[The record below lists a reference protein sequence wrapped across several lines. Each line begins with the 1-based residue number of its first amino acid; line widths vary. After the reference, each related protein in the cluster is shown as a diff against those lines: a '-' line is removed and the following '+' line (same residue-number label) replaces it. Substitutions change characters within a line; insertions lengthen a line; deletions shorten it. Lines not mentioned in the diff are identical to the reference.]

1 MTEPAEVVQK
11 IALSVLEK
19 FGRSEAAGSL
29 TVGTPILS
37 AFLDLWVEVKSP
49 EFLTAL
55 QKNPD
60 VAALASKEQLEAE
73 RKLVVELS
81 RKVEAL
87 NGTVTGLMIE
97 LQREQEKLQGEQDTS
112 RQEQLKLRAELEG
125 KVAARN
131 KDELILDIGSKAEGM
146 VSGRDFEDSA
156 QAISSLEE
164 GDKVMMWCKETALKE
179 AIDKHG
185 ILPTHIRFSD
195 DVGRTHRKRIPAQY
209 RQPLGR
215 LLER

>member
-19 FGRSEAAGSL
+19 LGRSEALGSL
-29 TVGTPILS
+29 TVGTPILH
-37 AFLDLWVEVKSP
+37 AFVDLWVEVKSP
-49 EFLTAL
+49 AFLAAL
-55 QKNPD
+55 RKDPD

-112 RQEQLKLRAELEG
+112 RQEQLKLRAELE
-125 KVAARN
+125 AA
-131 KDELILDIGSKAEGM
+131 IAEGWT
-146 VSGRDFEDSA
+146 VKLQLRD
-156 QAISSLEE
+156 
-164 GDKVMMWCKETALKE
+164 
-179 AIDKHG
+179 
-185 ILPTHIRFSD
+185 
-195 DVGRTHRKRIPAQY
+195 
-209 RQPLGR
+209 GR
-215 LLER
+215 LVMERSA